1 MDVTDKSDFTAN
13 LAEATQVPATFA
25 SSLQSVLESGLSEGT
40 ILVNAAGKEGATN
53 ESELWALIQKNTS
66 GGTFVDI
73 RPHLDIEIVEEA
85 KRHGWDAYTGHGMN
99 ARNDYVLLQGI
110 ARQIPG
116 ATPPSFEEFQRL
128 VARAS

>member
-1 MDVTDKSDFTAN
+1 M
-13 LAEATQVPATFA
+13 
-25 SSLQSVLESGLSEGT
+25 
-40 ILVNAAGKEGATN
+40 
-53 ESELWALIQKNTS
+53 
-66 GGTFVDI
+66 DI

-85 KRHGWDAYTGHGMN
+85 SQRGWDAHTGHGMN